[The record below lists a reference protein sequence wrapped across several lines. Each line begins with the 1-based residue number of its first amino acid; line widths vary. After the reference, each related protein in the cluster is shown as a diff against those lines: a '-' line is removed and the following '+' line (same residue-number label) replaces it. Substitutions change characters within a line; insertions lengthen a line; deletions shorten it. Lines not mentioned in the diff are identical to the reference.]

1 MFTREDFQA
10 TADILRTQIRET
22 QILID
27 GKVIPGLVAPGHQKT
42 HDVLREM
49 MYEFANMFAES
60 NPRFDRDTFI
70 RACFTD

>member
-1 MFTREDFQA
+1 MFTCENFQA

-27 GKVIPGLVAPGHQKT
+27 GKVIPGLVKPEKQGT

-49 MYEFANMFAES
+49 MYEFANMFAEN
-60 NPRFDRDTFI
+60 NPRFDRDKFI
-70 RACFTD
+70 RACLTD